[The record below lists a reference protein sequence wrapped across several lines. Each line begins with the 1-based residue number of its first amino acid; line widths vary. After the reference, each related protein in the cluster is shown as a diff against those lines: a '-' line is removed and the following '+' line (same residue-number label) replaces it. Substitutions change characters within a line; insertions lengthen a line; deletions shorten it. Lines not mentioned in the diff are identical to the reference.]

1 MEAFLD
7 ATAAAGWQPIR
18 RHHLQP
24 HPDWR
29 PGGVPARG
37 GDTPGG
43 ADGLAADASLEGGG
57 GGGGGG
63 SGGLL
68 GGGGAVPPASVGG
81 GVVGVA
87 AWVPPAAGG
96 EGAASAAVAAG
107 DGVGGAVPPP
117 PPPPR
122 LGGALGTHLP
132 DSPDGEAAVSG
143 PPPPPSPLLAAPVV
157 GTAVPPPVVFPPPP
171 SPLAGAPVKD
181 LDVVLTHSTADF
193 DSLAAAVGLAKLR
206 GPHTMVVCPGGASE
220 AVKRFL
226 SFHRQLLPIMPAKLI
241 DPARLRWVG
250 VVDTTRLEGLGVA
263 ASWPAAAEAVTV
275 IDHHVGAVCDIV
287 NEHSRE
293 LVVDDV
299 GAVATLIVERLRDA
313 AVDLTPTE
321 ATLLALAIHA
331 DTGSLTYSST
341 TGRDAAAL
349 AWLMVAQA
357 ATQRSIAEYSGA
369 VLSMEQ
375 QRLLT
380 VGLGAVV
387 RHRVRGYTVG
397 TVRLR
402 AGRMIRG
409 VNTVTTDLLDI
420 TNVDVLLLLFINDG
434 SGGSGEKR
442 SRKGRGRSKSTA
454 LESTPPSPA
463 ASMLSDPDRLLA
475 ISALP
480 EPRPPAPLPAKGAPT
495 AAPGAALVPDPPPPQ
510 AAATAAATTATDST
524 DGGEPPWPR
533 PRTTLIVGRAR
544 ARVGEA
550 VDLHIP
556 CAALGGGGHR
566 HAASVTVKTRSVA
579 AASAIFARVVDAV
592 IDGLPPPALAAD
604 FMTTA
609 VVTVAPDMSMAAA
622 AAVMHDSG
630 HSGLPV
636 VDATGRLRG
645 MLSRSDVRRAA
656 VADDAAVKVRA
667 AAAAAAAAVAAADAA
682 AAASTTASEAAVVA
696 AAGGNGDTAGGEE
709 EAASATGPGQ
719 NDAVAVVAAATAATP
734 LPGASPPAEVAASA
748 MVVAAGGAHAH
759 THAQGLNRPV
769 SAWMRA
775 QLVTV
780 TPDTPLHDVQEL
792 MVSRNVG
799 RVPVLGGPDGAALV
813 GIISGTDVLK
823 QLRLWEN

>member
-1 MEAFLD
+1 M
-7 ATAAAGWQPIR
+7 
-18 RHHLQP
+18 
-24 HPDWR
+24 
-29 PGGVPARG
+29 
-37 GDTPGG
+37 
-43 ADGLAADASLEGGG
+43 
-57 GGGGGG
+57 
-63 SGGLL
+63 
-68 GGGGAVPPASVGG
+68 
-81 GVVGVA
+81 
-87 AWVPPAAGG
+87 
-96 EGAASAAVAAG
+96 
-107 DGVGGAVPPP
+107 
-117 PPPPR
+117 
-122 LGGALGTHLP
+122 
-132 DSPDGEAAVSG
+132 
-143 PPPPPSPLLAAPVV
+143 
-157 GTAVPPPVVFPPPP
+157 
-171 SPLAGAPVKD
+171 
-181 LDVVLTHSTADF
+181 VLTHSTADF

-263 ASWPAAAEAVTV
+263 ASWPAAADAVTV

-402 AGRMIRG
+402 AARMIRG

-420 TNVDVLLLLFINDG
+420 TNVDVVLLLFINDG

-442 SRKGRGRSKSTA
+442 SRKVRGRGARGSKSA
-454 LESTPPSPA
+454 AVQSTPPSPA
-463 ASMLSDPDRLLA
+463 ASMLADPDRLLA

-480 EPRPPAPLPAKGAPT
+480 EPSPWLPTAVAAAAAPDAGAP
-495 AAPGAALVPDPPPPQ
+495 AVAPGAAPVPDPPPPP
-510 AAATAAATTATDST
+510 AAATATAATDCA
-524 DGGEPPWPR
+524 DGGEPPWAR
-533 PRTTLIVGRAR
+533 PRTALIVGRAR

-556 CAALGGGGHR
+556 FAALGGGGHP
-566 HAASVTVKTRSVA
+566 HAASVTVKAPSA
-579 AASAIFARVVDAV
+579 ADASAVFARVVDAV
-592 IDGLPPPALAAD
+592 IGGLPPPALAAD
-604 FMTTA
+604 FMTTS

-622 AAVMHDSG
+622 SAVMHESG

-636 VDATGRLRG
+636 VDAAGRLRG

-656 VADDAAVKVRA
+656 VAEDAAVKARA
-667 AAAAAAAAVAAADAA
+667 AAAAAAAASAAADAA
-682 AAASTTASEAAVVA
+682 ATAAATASEAAAVA
-696 AAGGNGDTAGGEE
+696 AAGGNGDTVREGGTAATSAGAGQVDAVSLGAVA
-709 EAASATGPGQ
+709 AASA
-719 NDAVAVVAAATAATP
+719 AAA
-734 LPGASPPAEVAASA
+734 GAVPPTGAPPAGAA
-748 MVVAAGGAHAH
+748 AAGVAGGSGAHAH
-759 THAQGLNRPV
+759 AQGLDRPV

-780 TPDTPLHDVQEL
+780 SPDTPLHDVQEL

-799 RVPVLGGPDGAALV
+799 RVPVLGGADGATLV